1 MAKDALF
8 DRMEVC
14 LGALVAVS
22 TYILRN
28 DRAGLFMY
36 NFVSRY
42 RGATNGAFMVQ
53 RFYTG
58 QAQSH
63 QEACPVI
70 YPVPCDGNNHKG
82 KKKHQHVGLRDTYA
96 RKFCA
101 QLCRV

>member
-22 TYILRN
+22 THILRN

-82 KKKHQHVGLRDTYA
+82 KKKHQHVGL
-96 RKFCA
+96 
-101 QLCRV
+101 